1 MTLKEYFKVSV
12 PSIGMYR
19 GVTFYYR
26 TAEVD
31 GIKLVIPDSVETEV
45 FIEYGG
51 REYKLVFRDMAQTI
65 PKELEEYDGRIWQV
79 RFITKRKKYVFTS
92 EQELDNA
99 IDTGDDSLRL
109 YAASQYSELYCY
121 NLNMGPLLDVAV
133 FIRDDEYG
141 YGEFFDN
148 FIRVTLE
155 THREFIKRQGL

>member
-1 MTLKEYFKVSV
+1 MMRATDNVHPRSYTVKTKRKVGIEMTLKEYFKVSV

-79 RFITKRKKYVFTS
+79 
-92 EQELDNA
+92 
-99 IDTGDDSLRL
+99 
-109 YAASQYSELYCY
+109 
-121 NLNMGPLLDVAV
+121 
-133 FIRDDEYG
+133 
-141 YGEFFDN
+141 
-148 FIRVTLE
+148 
-155 THREFIKRQGL
+155 

>member
-1 MTLKEYFKVSV
+1 
-12 PSIGMYR
+12 
-19 GVTFYYR
+19 
-26 TAEVD
+26 
-31 GIKLVIPDSVETEV
+31 
-45 FIEYGG
+45 
-51 REYKLVFRDMAQTI
+51 MAQTI